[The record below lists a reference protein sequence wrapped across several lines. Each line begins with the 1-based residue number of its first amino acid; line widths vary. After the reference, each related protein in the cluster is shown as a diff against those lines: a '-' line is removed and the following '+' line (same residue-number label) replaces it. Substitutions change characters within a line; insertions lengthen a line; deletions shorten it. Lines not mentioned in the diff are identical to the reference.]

1 MNEPDSRRKIRY
13 ITWQEVHEIIGSLAN
28 RLIRDYIPEIIIA
41 IAKGGLIP
49 ARILSDILGV
59 DEIGFIEVKFYKSIG
74 VRSEKPFI
82 KYISIPY
89 LKDRNV
95 LVVDDVVDSGRT
107 IQLVVDSLAVHA
119 PKQLRTFALYLK
131 PWSTYIPDY
140 YFGITDEWIVYPWET
155 CEAKKEKVE
164 LNNQEFRELGMYC
177 VS

>member
-1 MNEPDSRRKIRY
+1 MNEQDSPKKIRY

-28 RLIRDYIPEIIIA
+28 RLIGDYNPEIIIA

-49 ARILSDILGV
+49 ARIISDVLGI

-82 KYISIPY
+82 KHIAIPY
-89 LKDRNV
+89 LKDKNV

-119 PKQLRTFALYLK
+119 PKQLRTLALYLK

-140 YFGITDEWIVYPWET
+140 YFGVTDEWIVYPWEI
-155 CEAKKEKVE
+155 CEAKKERAE
-164 LNNQEFRELGMYC
+164 LTNSEFKEFSMYC
-177 VS
+177 VP